1 MTKKRVVLIIS
12 CLVIIVITIP
22 YVYAFQ
28 TGSAEFDF
36 GGFLI
41 NPTDGHSYLAK
52 MQLGFQGG
60 WKFVLPYTAEAGEGA
75 YLFLLY
81 IGLGHLAR
89 ITNISLIAVFH
100 IARVISAIFLLWTLN
115 IGFKGIF
122 NKPKMQTLGFAI
134 AALGSGVGWLA
145 IVLGKFTSD
154 FWVAEA
160 YPFLSM
166 YTNPHFSL
174 GMGLMILALIPD
186 TGRQSRGYAMLGI
199 ALGLVQPFAVVIVIL
214 VFIIQTAIILLKTGE
229 KAPGRF
235 EETKHIK
242 KLLFF
247 GAGGGFV
254 LLYQYSSILA
264 DPVLSIWNQQNITES
279 PDLLDLLIS
288 LSPCLI
294 LAILGVV
301 KGWKNQQGR
310 LIIGWVAVSLI
321 LVFIPWNL
329 QRRFLTGIYVPLA
342 GLSVFGME
350 EIIEK
355 TSIKFRTVII
365 ILACLILPTNIV
377 VMLSGIQAA
386 SCQDQKIYISS
397 AVSEGL
403 DWIKGNSEQDA
414 IVLASGNNGL
424 FIPSMTGRKT
434 VYGHPF
440 ETIDAE
446 KEKIFVEKFFQG
458 GLSAEMN
465 QGQLALKGVDYIFYE
480 VDLTQDLAGRMKEM
494 DNPLVFSNGKV
505 EIYTVTQP

>member
-1 MTKKRVVLIIS
+1 MTEKRVFLIVS
-12 CLVIIVITIP
+12 CLVIILITVP

-52 MQLGFQGG
+52 MQLGFQGR
-60 WKFVLPYTAEAGEGA
+60 WKFVLPYTAEPGEGA

-89 ITNISLIAVFH
+89 ITNLSLIVVFH
-100 IARVISAIFLLWTLN
+100 IARVISAIFLLWTLY
-115 IGFKGIF
+115 IGFKRIF

-134 AALGSGVGWLA
+134 AVLGSGVGWMA
-145 IVLGKFTSD
+145 VVFGKFTSD

-174 GMGLMILALIPD
+174 GLGLMILAIIPD
-186 TGRQSRGYAMLGI
+186 IGKQSRGYTVLGI
-199 ALGLVQPFAVVIVIL
+199 ALAVVQPFAVVIVVL
-214 VFIIQTAIILLKTGE
+214 ALSIQVAIELE
-229 KAPGRF
+229 KSRGKGPV
-235 EETKHIK
+235 KIK
-242 KLLFF
+242 EPINIKNLLFF

-254 LLYQYSSILA
+254 LLYQYSSILT

-279 PDLLDLLIS
+279 PDLLDLVIS
-288 LSPCLI
+288 LSPCLV

-301 KGWKNQQGR
+301 KGWKNQHGR
-310 LIIGWVAVSLI
+310 LIIGWVAVCLI
-321 LVFIPWNL
+321 LIFIPWNL

-342 GLSVFGME
+342 GLCIFGIE

-355 TSIKFRTVII
+355 ISIKFQTVAI
-365 ILACLILPTNIV
+365 ILVCLILPTNIV
-377 VMLSGIQAA
+377 VILSGIKAA
-386 SCQDQKIYISS
+386 SSQDQKIYISS
-397 AVSEGL
+397 AITEGL
-403 DWIKGNSEQDA
+403 DWIKDNSEQDA
-414 IVLASGNNGL
+414 IVLANGNNGL

-440 ETIDAE
+440 ETIDAG
-446 KEKIFVEKFFQG
+446 KEKIFVENFFQG
-458 GLSAEMN
+458 DLSVEMS
-465 QGQLALKGVDYIFYE
+465 QDQMGIKGVDYIFYE
-480 VDLTQDLAGRMKEM
+480 VDLTQDLAKRMREM
-494 DNPLVFSNGKV
+494 NNPLVFSNGKV
-505 EIYTVTQP
+505 EIYTVIQP

>member
-1 MTKKRVVLIIS
+1 MVLIIS
-12 CLVIIVITIP
+12 CLVILLITIP
-22 YVYAFQ
+22 YVYAFR
-28 TGSAEFDF
+28 TGSMEFNF

-60 WKFVLPYTAEAGEGA
+60 WKFALPYTAETGEVA

-81 IGLGHLAR
+81 IGLGHIAR
-89 ITNISLIAVFH
+89 IANLSLIAVFH
-100 IARVISAIFLLWTLN
+100 ITRVISAIFLLWTLN
-115 IGFKGIF
+115 IGFKRIF

-145 IVLGKFTSD
+145 VVFGKFTSD

-174 GMGLMILALIPD
+174 GLGLMILALLPD
-186 TGRQSRGYAMLGI
+186 TGRQVRGYAMLGI

-214 VFIIQTAIILLKTGE
+214 VLSIQAVIELFKTRNR
-229 KAPGRF
+229 ATGRI
-235 EETKHIK
+235 EEPINIK
-242 KLLFF
+242 KLMLF
-247 GAGGGFV
+247 GVGGGFV

-279 PDLLDLLIS
+279 PDLLDLVIS
-288 LSPCLI
+288 LSPCLM
-294 LAILGVV
+294 LSILGAV

-310 LIIGWVAVSLI
+310 LIIGWVAISLI
-321 LVFIPWNL
+321 LIFIPWNL

-342 GLSVFGME
+342 GLSVFGVE
-350 EIIEK
+350 AIIAK
-355 TSIKFRTVII
+355 TSIKFRTVIL
-365 ILACLILPTNIV
+365 ILVCLILPTNIV
-377 VMLSGIQAA
+377 VILSGIQAA
-386 SCQDQKIYISS
+386 SSQDQKIYISS
-397 AVSEGL
+397 EVSEGL
-403 DWIKGNSEQDA
+403 DWIKDNSEQDA

-424 FIPSMTGRKT
+424 FIPSMTGRQT

-458 GLSAEMN
+458 DLSEEMS
-465 QGQLALKGVDYIFYE
+465 QDQLDLKGVDYIFYE
-480 VDLTQDLAGRMKEM
+480 VDLTHDLARRMREM
-494 DNPLVFSNGKV
+494 GNLLVFSNGKV
-505 EIYTVTQP
+505 EIYTVTHP

>member
-1 MTKKRVVLIIS
+1 MTEKRVVLIIS
-12 CLVIIVITIP
+12 CLVIILITIP

-28 TGSAEFDF
+28 AGSAEFDF

-52 MQLGFQGG
+52 MQLGFQGR
-60 WKFVLPYTAEAGEGA
+60 WKFVLPYTAEPGEGA

-89 ITNISLIAVFH
+89 ITNLSLIVVFH
-100 IARVISAIFLLWTLN
+100 IARVISAIFLIWTLN
-115 IGFKGIF
+115 IGFKRIF

-134 AALGSGVGWLA
+134 AVLGSGVGWLA
-145 IVLGKFTSD
+145 VVFGKFTSD

-174 GMGLMILALIPD
+174 GLGLMILALIPD
-186 TGRQSRGYAMLGI
+186 IGRESRWYTVLGI
-199 ALGLVQPFAVVIVIL
+199 ALGIVQPFAVVIVIL
-214 VFIIQTAIILLKTGE
+214 ALSIQVVIELEKSRG
-229 KAPGRF
+229 KAPV
-235 EETKHIK
+235 KIK
-242 KLLFF
+242 KPKTVKNLLLF

-279 PDLLDLLIS
+279 PDLLDLVIS

-294 LAILGVV
+294 LAILGAV
-301 KGWKNQQGR
+301 KGWKNQHGR
-310 LIIGWVAVSLI
+310 LIIGWVAVCLI

-342 GLSVFGME
+342 GLCVFGVE
-350 EIIEK
+350 AIIEK
-355 TSIKFRTVII
+355 ISIKFRTVTI
-365 ILACLILPTNIV
+365 ILVCLILPTNIV
-377 VMLSGIQAA
+377 VILSGIQAA

-397 AVSEGL
+397 AISEGL
-403 DWIKGNSEQDA
+403 DWIKDNSEQDA

-434 VYGHPF
+434 IYGHPF
-440 ETIDAE
+440 ETINAE
-446 KEKIFVEKFFQG
+446 KEKIFVEKYFQG
-458 GLSAEMN
+458 YLSAEM
-465 QGQLALKGVDYIFYE
+465 GQVQLDLKGVDYIFYE
-480 VDLTQDLAGRMKEM
+480 VDLTQNFAGRMKDM
-494 DNPLVFSNGKV
+494 NYPLVFSNGKV
-505 EIYTVTQP
+505 EIYTVKQP

>member
-1 MTKKRVVLIIS
+1 MVLVIS
-12 CLVIIVITIP
+12 CLVVILITIP

-28 TGSAEFDF
+28 AGSAEFNF

-60 WKFVLPYTAEAGEGA
+60 WKFVLPYTAEPGEGA

-89 ITNISLIAVFH
+89 ITNLSLIAVFH
-100 IARVISAIFLLWTLN
+100 IVRVISAIFLLWTVN

-134 AALGSGVGWLA
+134 AVLGSGVGWLA
-145 IVLGKFTSD
+145 VVFGKFTSD

-174 GMGLMILALIPD
+174 GLGLMILALIPD
-186 TGRQSRGYAMLGI
+186 IGKQSRGYAVLGI
-199 ALGLVQPFAVVIVIL
+199 ALGIVQPFAVVIVIL
-214 VFIIQTAIILLKTGE
+214 VLSVQETVELLISRD
-229 KAPGRF
+229 KAPVR
-235 EETKHIK
+235 IK
-242 KLLFF
+242 EQKTIKNLLFF
-247 GAGGGFV
+247 GAGGGIV
-254 LLYQYSSILA
+254 LLYQYSSILT

-279 PDLLDLLIS
+279 PDLLDLVIS

-294 LAILGVV
+294 LAILGAV
-301 KGWKNQQGR
+301 KGWKNQHGR
-310 LIIGWVAVSLI
+310 LIIGWVAVCLI
-321 LVFIPWNL
+321 LIFIPWNL

-350 EIIEK
+350 AIIEK
-355 TSIKFRTVII
+355 TSIKFRTVAI
-365 ILACLILPTNIV
+365 ILVCLILPTNIV
-377 VMLSGIQAA
+377 VILSGVKAA

-397 AVSEGL
+397 AISEGL

-440 ETIDAE
+440 ETVDAE
-446 KEKIFVEKFFQG
+446 NEKIFVENFFQG
-458 GLSAEMN
+458 DLSAEMS
-465 QGQLALKGVDYIFYE
+465 QVQLALKGVDYIFYE
-480 VDLTQDLAGRMKEM
+480 VDLTQDLSGRMKEM

-505 EIYTVTQP
+505 EIYTVSQQ